1 MGAKIMKAL
10 QVHGFDGTHQW
21 RLEDVPEPIAGP
33 QDIVVQVE
41 ATAISYVD
49 LLLARGGYQVKPA
62 LPVVPGT
69 EFSGTI
75 VACGPAVRQGLRVGL
90 RVTGTSFGGAWAQ
103 RLRVDANAVEPLAE
117 GSDLAAASAL
127 SVTYATAHYAL
138 KLRGGLQADET
149 VLVLGAT
156 GGVGLAAMQVAR
168 ALGAQV
174 VAGASGVTKVG
185 AALERGADRAVDTS
199 QANWREELKR
209 VAPNGVDVIVDPV
222 GGMLLEPAFRSLK
235 WNGRYLVVGFA
246 EGSIPSLRANLPLLK
261 GAAFI
266 GVDVRQFRER
276 EPDVAGANLAEAVR
290 LFSVG
295 LLKPCVAR
303 TFPATEWPAAIQAAS
318 DRATIGR
325 IVIDW
330 TTLR

>member
-1 MGAKIMKAL
+1 MRAL

-21 RLEDVPEPIAGP
+21 RLEEVPDPVEGP
-33 QDIVVQVE
+33 QDVVVQVE

-62 LPVVPGT
+62 LPLVPGT
-69 EFSGTI
+69 EFSGTVI
-75 VACGPAVRQGLRVGL
+75 ACGAAVREGIRVGQ

-103 RLRVDANAVEPLAE
+103 RLRVDAGAVEPLAD
-117 GSDLAAASAL
+117 SDDPGPASAL
-127 SVTYATAHYAL
+127 AVTYATARYAL
-138 KLRGGLQADET
+138 VIRGNLRAGET

-168 ALGAQV
+168 ALGARV
-174 VAGASGVTKVG
+174 VAGASGPIKTA
-185 AALERGADRAVDTS
+185 AALERGADLVVDTA
-199 QANWREELKR
+199 QADWRDELKR
-209 VAPNGVDVIVDPV
+209 LVPDGVDVVLDPV
-222 GGMLLEPAFRSLK
+222 GGALLEPAFRSVR

-246 EGSIPSLRANLPLLK
+246 DGAIPSLRANLPLLK
-261 GAAFI
+261 GAALI

-276 EPDVAGANLAEAVR
+276 EPEAARANLAETVR
-290 LFSVG
+290 LFSAG
-295 LLKPCVAR
+295 LVKSWVAK
-303 TFPATEWPAAIQAAS
+303 TFPAAEWPAAMEAAA

-330 TTLR
+330 TNLR

>member
-1 MGAKIMKAL
+1 MRAL

-21 RLEDVPEPIAGP
+21 RLEEVPDPVEGP
-33 QDIVVQVE
+33 QDVVVQVE

-62 LPVVPGT
+62 LPLVPGT
-69 EFSGTI
+69 EFSGTVI
-75 VACGPAVRQGLRVGL
+75 ACGAAVREGIRVGK

-103 RLRVDANAVEPLAE
+103 RLRVDAGAVEPLAD
-117 GSDLAAASAL
+117 SDAPGPASAL
-127 SVTYATAHYAL
+127 AVTYATARYAL
-138 KLRGGLQADET
+138 VLRGSLRAGET

-168 ALGAQV
+168 ALGARV
-174 VAGASGVTKVG
+174 VAGASGPIKTA
-185 AALERGADRAVDTS
+185 AALERGAELAVDTA
-199 QANWREELKR
+199 QADWRDELKR
-209 VAPNGVDVIVDPV
+209 LVPDGVDVVFDPV
-222 GGMLLEPAFRSLK
+222 GGALLEPAFRSVR

-246 EGSIPSLRANLPLLK
+246 DGAIPSLRANLPLLK
-261 GAAFI
+261 GAALI

-276 EPDVAGANLAEAVR
+276 EPEAARANLTETVR
-290 LFSVG
+290 LFSAG
-295 LLKPCVAR
+295 LVKSWVAK
-303 TFPATEWPAAIQAAS
+303 TFPAAEWPAAMEAAA

-330 TTLR
+330 TDLR